1 MTRVNQ
7 ARTFYRRIVTQPRI
21 MLTVS
26 TLEKSDGVFEL
37 TIASRLDTLT
47 YSQLEEALAP
57 IVVEGTR
64 EVHLDMEELE
74 YISSMGLRVILLTGQ
89 RLKALNGRL
98 SLMNLQPS
106 VKKVL
111 ELVNLSSPGDFWNL
125 VGSLG

>member
-1 MTRVNQ
+1 
-7 ARTFYRRIVTQPRI
+7 

-37 TIASRLDTLT
+37 TIAGRLDTLT

-111 ELVNLSSPGDFWNL
+111 LNLA
-125 VGSLG
+125 